1 MVSSSPRPLY
11 KVNKKRPG
19 AERRNA
25 TTVPFPF
32 PRRRCLTGLNPQ
44 STPTPP
50 PLPGGGFNNT
60 SSALSA
66 HHATTTHA
74 PPPPS
79 SETGQE
85 ATTKLAEAIDDFL
98 GDLEK
103 KFKGISDEILTK
115 LDDMAERC
123 DRLEQEM
130 LVRETSSNAL
140 EGVGAKGPGS
150 QAGPG

>member
-1 MVSSSPRPLY
+1 MPNGTYFQSS
-11 KVNKKRPG
+11 
-19 AERRNA
+19 
-25 TTVPFPF
+25 
-32 PRRRCLTGLNPQ
+32 
-44 STPTPP
+44 PTPP
-50 PLPGGGFNNT
+50 PLPSGFAT
-60 SSALSA
+60 SPPLSA
-66 HHATTTHA
+66 HHTHPTHA
-74 PPPPS
+74 AAAPAP

-85 ATTKLAEAIDDFL
+85 AATKLAEAIDDFL

-140 EGVGAKGPGS
+140 DGVGSKGPGS
-150 QAGPG
+150 QAGSG

>member
-1 MVSSSPRPLY
+1 MYQFQQQTSP
-11 KVNKKRPG
+11 
-19 AERRNA
+19 
-25 TTVPFPF
+25 
-32 PRRRCLTGLNPQ
+32 

-50 PLPGGGFNNT
+50 PLPGGFNT
-60 SSALSA
+60 SPALSA
-66 HHATTTHA
+66 HHANTTHV
-74 PPPPS
+74 PPPPPPAS

-130 LVRETSSNAL
+130 LVRETSSHAL
-140 EGVGAKGPGS
+140 EGVGSKGPGS
-150 QAGPG
+150 QAGSG